1 MTQLTR
7 SFRYELR
14 PEPPYDFELTVH
26 KPAGWPLFTPDEQY
40 ERGTLWTATYL
51 QGRLTGIKLASI
63 GTTSRPRISVRLFFS
78 RRPSRA
84 ELDAMRQQLAG
95 ALGIDDS
102 LADFYKLARGDR
114 ILSHVIRHL
123 RGMHDTSPTTL
134 FSEACL
140 AILLQ
145 MAPLARSN
153 AMMSAFI
160 ACYGPAAE
168 LDGRKIRAWPTAERV
183 ARLSAREL
191 ATSCKVGYRAK
202 LLVDLASALADGA
215 FPSIEQLRAMPP
227 EEARRRLLQLPGIGD
242 YSADIINPHGGFPID
257 AWSVEV
263 FSQLFYGK
271 VPARNRDSID
281 KVKREGLRRWGRWA
295 WLAFFYV
302 VQDLPGL
309 SKALGVELRLQ

>member
-1 MTQLTR
+1 MTRLTHSIR
-7 SFRYELR
+7 CELQ

-26 KPAGWPLFTPDEQY
+26 KPAGWPLFTPFELFDS
-40 ERGTLWTATYL
+40 GTLWTATHL
-51 QGRLTGIKLASI
+51 CERLVGIKLASP
-63 GTTSRPRISVRLFFS
+63 GTTSRPRLAVRLFLS
-78 RRPSRA
+78 QRPSRVEA
-84 ELDAMRQQLAG
+84 QAMKQRLCE
-95 ALGIDDS
+95 ALGVEDS
-102 LADFYKLARGDR
+102 LAEFYELASVDR
-114 ILSHVIRHL
+114 ILSHAVRHL
-123 RGMHDTSPTTL
+123 RGMHDTSGGTL

-145 MAPLARSN
+145 MAPLARSE
-153 AMMSAFI
+153 AMMSTFI
-160 ACYGPAAE
+160 ARYGPIAE
-168 LDGRKIRAWPTAERV
+168 FDGKKIRAWPTAERI
-183 ARLSAREL
+183 AAIRPLEL
-191 ATSCKVGYRAK
+191 ARSCNVGYRAK
-202 LLVDLASALADGA
+202 LLVALANRLADGT

-227 EEARRRLLQLPGIGD
+227 AEAKRLLMQLPGIGD

-302 VQDLPGL
+302 AQDLPKL
-309 SKALGVELRLQ
+309 SEALGMELRLE

>member
-1 MTQLTR
+1 MTKLTH
-7 SFRYELR
+7 SLRYELA
-14 PEPPYDFELTVH
+14 PEPPYDFGLTVH
-26 KPAGWPLFTPDEQY
+26 KPAGWSLFTPYEQY
-40 ERGTLWTATYL
+40 EAGTLWTATHL
-51 QGRLTGIKLASI
+51 CGVLAGIRLAST
-63 GTTSRPRISVRLFFS
+63 GTRSRPRIAVRLFLA

-84 ELDAMRQQLAG
+84 PAEAMKQQLRD
-95 ALGIDDS
+95 ALGVDDS
-102 LADFYKLARGDR
+102 LAGFYELARADP
-114 ILSHVIRHL
+114 ILSPVVRDL
-123 RGMHDTSPTTL
+123 RGMHDTSPCTL

-160 ACYGPAAE
+160 ARYGPIAE
-168 LDGRKIRAWPTAERV
+168 FDGKKIRAWPTAARI
-183 ARLSAREL
+183 ARLRPREL
-191 ATSCKVGYRAK
+191 ATRCKVGYRAK
-202 LLVDLASALADGA
+202 RLVALARRLAAGT
-215 FPSIEQLRAMPP
+215 PSIEQLRALPP
-227 EEARRRLLQLPGIGD
+227 AEARRLLMQLPGIGD

-271 VPARNRDSID
+271 VPARNRDSIEN
-281 KVKREGLRRWGRWA
+281 VKREGLRRWGRWA

-309 SKALGVELRLQ
+309 SKALGVELRLE